1 MFILSLLKFTK
12 SFASANTT
20 YFKSTKTIAIFKYY
34 FNFSSLNLS
43 YFSSLS
49 LLLLCMLDFN
59 TKGKVFITCKDRS
72 VSYLEQEI
80 RELGFFPVEI
90 SRTGIEIL
98 ASLEECM
105 DLNLHLRTASHVL
118 YEIKSFY
125 LRNADD
131 IYRRFKAIP
140 WEDYLDVDGYFS
152 VNSVAEN
159 ESITTPLIVN
169 VKVKDAIVDRF
180 RELKGRRPDSG
191 SDFSGLVIQVYW
203 KETQAIV
210 YLNTSGETLAK
221 HGYRKIPGKAPMM
234 EALAAATIFA
244 TEWNTRVPF
253 INPMCGSG
261 TLAIEAALIA
271 SKRYPGLYR
280 DHYAFQHI
288 LGYQA
293 EIFLAKKKKLENKVI
308 HDPGVTIIASDISLQ
323 AISFAQENAAF
334 AGVDHMITFQ
344 TGDFAETEIPEKPR
358 GVIFFNPE
366 YGERLGDLGELE
378 ETYKRMGDFMKQN
391 CAGYR
396 GYIFTGNMDLAKKVG
411 LKASRRIEFW
421 NGTIDCRLLK
431 YDMYAGKGTE

>member
-1 MFILSLLKFTK
+1 
-12 SFASANTT
+12 
-20 YFKSTKTIAIFKYY
+20 
-34 FNFSSLNLS
+34 
-43 YFSSLS
+43 
-49 LLLLCMLDFN
+49 MLDFN

-80 RELGFFPVEI
+80 RELGFFPVEVR
-90 SRTGIEIL
+90 RTGIEIL

-280 DHYAFQHI
+280 EHYAFQHI

-293 EIFLAKKKKLENKVI
+293 ETFLAKKKKLENKVI

-378 ETYKRMGDFMKQN
+378 ETYKRMGDFMKQS

>member
-1 MFILSLLKFTK
+1 
-12 SFASANTT
+12 
-20 YFKSTKTIAIFKYY
+20 
-34 FNFSSLNLS
+34 
-43 YFSSLS
+43 
-49 LLLLCMLDFN
+49 MLDFN

-72 VSYLEQEI
+72 VNYLEQEL
-80 RELGFFPVEI
+80 RELGFFPLQI
-90 SRTGIEIL
+90 SRTGIEIQ

-118 YEIKSFY
+118 FEIKSFY

-140 WEDYLDVDGYFS
+140 WEEYLDVDGYFS

-234 EALAAATIFA
+234 EALAAATIYA
-244 TEWNTRVPF
+244 SEWNTRVPF

-261 TLAIEAALIA
+261 TLAIEAALMA

-280 DHYAFQHI
+280 ENYSFQHI
-288 LGYQA
+288 LGYDEETFQ
-293 EIFLAKKKKLENKVI
+293 AKKRKLENKIIVNP
-308 HDPGVTIIASDISLQ
+308 DVKIIASDISLQ
-323 AISFAQENAAF
+323 AITFARENAAY
-334 AGVDHMITFQ
+334 AGVEELIDFQ
-344 TGDFAETEIPEKPR
+344 TGDFADTEIPEKPR

-366 YGERLGDLGELE
+366 YGERLGDLTELE
-378 ETYKRMGDFMKQN
+378 ETYKRMGDFMKQK

-396 GYIFTGNMDLAKKVG
+396 GYIFTGNLDLAKKVG

-431 YDMYAGKGTE
+431 YDMYEGKKEGTS

>member
-1 MFILSLLKFTK
+1 
-12 SFASANTT
+12 
-20 YFKSTKTIAIFKYY
+20 
-34 FNFSSLNLS
+34 
-43 YFSSLS
+43 
-49 LLLLCMLDFN
+49 MLDFN

-72 VSYLEQEI
+72 VSYLEQEL

-90 SRTGIEIL
+90 SRTGIEIH

-105 DLNLHLRTASHVL
+105 DINLHLRTASHVL

-140 WEDYLDVDGYFS
+140 WEEYLDVDGYFS

-234 EALAAATIFA
+234 EALAAATIYA
-244 TEWNTRVPF
+244 SEWNTRVPF

-261 TLAIEAALIA
+261 TLAIEAALMA

-280 DHYAFQHI
+280 ENYSFQHI
-288 LGYQA
+288 LGYNEETFQ
-293 EIFLAKKKKLENKVI
+293 AKKRKLENKI
-308 HDPGVTIIASDISLQ
+308 IDNPGVKIVASDISLQ
-323 AISFAQENAAF
+323 AITFARENAAF
-334 AGVDHMITFQ
+334 AGVEDLIDFQ

-358 GVIFFNPE
+358 GVILFNPE
-366 YGERLGDLGELE
+366 YGERLGDLTELE
-378 ETYKRMGDFMKQN
+378 ETYKRMGDFMKQK

-396 GYIFTGNMDLAKKVG
+396 GYIFTGNLDLAKKVG

-431 YDMYAGKGTE
+431 YDMYEGKKEGGS

>member
-1 MFILSLLKFTK
+1 
-12 SFASANTT
+12 
-20 YFKSTKTIAIFKYY
+20 
-34 FNFSSLNLS
+34 
-43 YFSSLS
+43 
-49 LLLLCMLDFN
+49 MLDFN

-72 VSYLEQEI
+72 VSYLEQEV
-80 RELGFFPVEI
+80 RELGFIPEAVT
-90 SRTGIEIL
+90 RTGLEVS
-98 ASLEECM
+98 ASLEQCM

-140 WEDYLDVDGYFS
+140 WEDYLDVDEYFS

-159 ESITTPLIVN
+159 DSVTTPLIVN

-180 RELKGRRPDSG
+180 RDLKGRRPDSG

-234 EALAAATIFA
+234 EALAAATMFA

-280 DHYAFQHI
+280 EHYAFQHI

-293 EIFLAKKKKLENKVI
+293 ETFLAKKKKLENKVI
-308 HDPGVTIIASDISLQ
+308 HDPGVIIIASDISLQ

-396 GYIFTGNMDLAKKVG
+396 GYIFTGNMDLAKKIG

-421 NGTIDCRLLK
+421 NGTIDCRLLR
-431 YDMYAGKGTE
+431 YDMYEGKGAE

>member
-1 MFILSLLKFTK
+1 
-12 SFASANTT
+12 
-20 YFKSTKTIAIFKYY
+20 
-34 FNFSSLNLS
+34 
-43 YFSSLS
+43 
-49 LLLLCMLDFN
+49 MLDFN

-72 VSYLEQEI
+72 VSYLEQEV
-80 RELGFFPVEI
+80 RELGFIPEAVT
-90 SRTGIEIL
+90 RTGLEVS
-98 ASLEECM
+98 ASLEQCM

-159 ESITTPLIVN
+159 ESVTTPLIVN

-180 RELKGRRPDSG
+180 RDLKGRRPDSG

-280 DHYAFQHI
+280 ENYAFQHI
-288 LGYQA
+288 LGYTPDS
-293 EIFLAKKKKLENKVI
+293 FLAKKKKLESKVI
-308 HDPGVTIIASDISLQ
+308 FDPGVVIVASDISLQ
-323 AISFAQENAAF
+323 AISFAQENAVF

-344 TGDFAETEIPEKPR
+344 TSDFGETEIPEKPR

-378 ETYKRMGDFMKQN
+378 ETYKRMGDFMKQK

-396 GYIFTGNMDLAKKVG
+396 GYIFTGNLDLAKKIG

-431 YDMYAGKGTE
+431 FDMYEGKGSE

>member
-1 MFILSLLKFTK
+1 
-12 SFASANTT
+12 
-20 YFKSTKTIAIFKYY
+20 
-34 FNFSSLNLS
+34 
-43 YFSSLS
+43 
-49 LLLLCMLDFN
+49 MLDFN

-80 RELGFFPVEI
+80 RELGFFPVEVI
-90 SRTGIEIL
+90 RTGIEIL

-280 DHYAFQHI
+280 EHYAFQHI

-293 EIFLAKKKKLENKVI
+293 ETFLAKKKKLENKVI

>member
-1 MFILSLLKFTK
+1 
-12 SFASANTT
+12 
-20 YFKSTKTIAIFKYY
+20 
-34 FNFSSLNLS
+34 
-43 YFSSLS
+43 
-49 LLLLCMLDFN
+49 MLDFN

-80 RELGFFPVEI
+80 RELGFFPLEI
-90 SRTGIEIL
+90 RRTGIEIL

-140 WEDYLDVDGYFS
+140 WEEYLDVDGYFS

-234 EALAAATIFA
+234 EALAAATIYA
-244 TEWNTRVPF
+244 MEWNTRVPF

-261 TLAIEAALIA
+261 TLAIEAALMA

-280 DHYAFQHI
+280 DTYSFQSI
-288 LGYQA
+288 LGYSEASFQ
-293 EIFLAKKKKLENKVI
+293 AKKRKLEQKIIAN
-308 HDPGVTIIASDISLQ
+308 PGVNIIASDISLQ
-323 AISFAQENAAF
+323 AITFARENAAY
-334 AGVDHMITFQ
+334 AGVEDLIDFQ

-366 YGERLGDLGELE
+366 YGERLGDLTELE

-396 GYIFTGNMDLAKKVG
+396 GYIFTGNLDLAKKVG

-431 YDMYAGKGTE
+431 YDLYAGKGTE

>member
-1 MFILSLLKFTK
+1 
-12 SFASANTT
+12 
-20 YFKSTKTIAIFKYY
+20 
-34 FNFSSLNLS
+34 
-43 YFSSLS
+43 
-49 LLLLCMLDFN
+49 MLDFN

-105 DLNLHLRTASHVL
+105 DLNLHLRTASQVL

-293 EIFLAKKKKLENKVI
+293 DTFLAKKKKLENKVI

>member
-1 MFILSLLKFTK
+1 
-12 SFASANTT
+12 
-20 YFKSTKTIAIFKYY
+20 
-34 FNFSSLNLS
+34 
-43 YFSSLS
+43 
-49 LLLLCMLDFN
+49 MLDFN

-72 VSYLEQEI
+72 VNYLEQEI
-80 RELGFFPVEI
+80 RELGFFPVEV

-234 EALAAATIFA
+234 EALAAATIYA
-244 TEWNTRVPF
+244 SEWNTRVPF

-261 TLAIEAALIA
+261 TLAIEAALMA

-280 DHYAFQHI
+280 DHYSFQHI
-288 LGYQA
+288 LGYDEETFQ
-293 EIFLAKKKKLENKVI
+293 AKKRKLENKI
-308 HDPGVTIIASDISLQ
+308 IANPGVKIIASDISLQ
-323 AISFAQENAAF
+323 AITFARENAAF
-334 AGVDHMITFQ
+334 AGVEDLIDFH

-358 GVIFFNPE
+358 GVILFNPE

-378 ETYKRMGDFMKQN
+378 ETYKRMGDFMKQK

-396 GYIFTGNMDLAKKVG
+396 GYIFTGNLDLAKKVG

>member
-1 MFILSLLKFTK
+1 
-12 SFASANTT
+12 
-20 YFKSTKTIAIFKYY
+20 
-34 FNFSSLNLS
+34 
-43 YFSSLS
+43 
-49 LLLLCMLDFN
+49 MLDFN

-140 WEDYLDVDGYFS
+140 WEEYLDVDGYFS

-234 EALAAATIFA
+234 EALAAATIYA
-244 TEWNTRVPF
+244 SEWNTRVPF

-261 TLAIEAALIA
+261 TLAIEAALMA

-280 DHYAFQHI
+280 DHYSFQHI
-288 LGYQA
+288 LGYDEETFQ
-293 EIFLAKKKKLENKVI
+293 AKKRKLENKI
-308 HDPGVTIIASDISLQ
+308 IANPGVKIIASDISLQ
-323 AISFAQENAAF
+323 AITFARENAAF
-334 AGVDHMITFQ
+334 AGVEDLIDFQ

-358 GVIFFNPE
+358 GVIMFNPE
-366 YGERLGDLGELE
+366 YGERLGDLTELE
-378 ETYKRMGDFMKQN
+378 ETYKRMGDFMKQK

-396 GYIFTGNMDLAKKVG
+396 GYIFTGNLDLAKKVG

>member
-1 MFILSLLKFTK
+1 
-12 SFASANTT
+12 
-20 YFKSTKTIAIFKYY
+20 
-34 FNFSSLNLS
+34 
-43 YFSSLS
+43 
-49 LLLLCMLDFN
+49 MLDFN

-72 VSYLEQEI
+72 VSYLEQEV
-80 RELGFFPVEI
+80 RELGFIPEAVT
-90 SRTGIEIL
+90 RTGLEVS
-98 ASLEECM
+98 ASLEQCM

-159 ESITTPLIVN
+159 ESVTTPLIVN

-180 RELKGRRPDSG
+180 RDLKGRRPDSG

-280 DHYAFQHI
+280 EHYAFQHI

-293 EIFLAKKKKLENKVI
+293 ETFLAKKKKLENKVI
-308 HDPGVTIIASDISLQ
+308 HDPGVIIIASDISLQ

-396 GYIFTGNMDLAKKVG
+396 GYIFTGNMDLAKKIG

-421 NGTIDCRLLK
+421 NGTIDCRLLR
-431 YDMYAGKGTE
+431 YDMYEGKGSE

>member
-1 MFILSLLKFTK
+1 
-12 SFASANTT
+12 
-20 YFKSTKTIAIFKYY
+20 
-34 FNFSSLNLS
+34 
-43 YFSSLS
+43 
-49 LLLLCMLDFN
+49 MLDFN
-59 TKGKVFITCKDRS
+59 QKGKVFITCKDRS
-72 VSYLEQEI
+72 VMYLEKEV
-80 RELGFFPVEI
+80 RELGFVPKEI
-90 SRTGIEIL
+90 TRTGLEIV
-98 ASLEECM
+98 ASLEDCM

-125 LRNADD
+125 LRSAED

-140 WEDYLDVDGYFS
+140 WEEYLDVDGYFS
-152 VNSVAEN
+152 VNSVVEN
-159 ESITTPLIVN
+159 ESVTTPLIVN

-191 SDFSGLVIQVYW
+191 SDFIGAVFQVFW
-203 KETQAIV
+203 KETQASV

-234 EALAAATIFA
+234 EALAAATIYA

-280 DHYAFQHI
+280 TEYAFQHI
-288 LGYQA
+288 LGYDPQA
-293 EIFLAKKKKLENKVI
+293 FLAKKKKLESKVI
-308 HDPGVTIIASDISLQ
+308 HDPGVSIIASDISLQ
-323 AISFAQENAAF
+323 AISFAQENAAY
-334 AGVDHMITFQ
+334 AGVEHMIDFQ
-344 TGDFAETEIPEKPR
+344 VCDFAETEIPERPR
-358 GVIFFNPE
+358 GVIMFNPE
-366 YGERLGDLGELE
+366 YGERLGENDELE
-378 ETYKRMGDFMKQN
+378 VNYKRMGDFMKQK

-396 GYIFTGNMDLAKKVG
+396 GYIFTGNLELAKKVG

-431 YDMYAGKGTE
+431 YEMYEGKRE

>member
-1 MFILSLLKFTK
+1 
-12 SFASANTT
+12 
-20 YFKSTKTIAIFKYY
+20 
-34 FNFSSLNLS
+34 
-43 YFSSLS
+43 
-49 LLLLCMLDFN
+49 MLDFN

-72 VSYLEQEI
+72 VNYLEQEL
-80 RELGFFPVEI
+80 RELGFFPLQI
-90 SRTGIEIL
+90 SRTGIEIQ

-118 YEIKSFY
+118 FEIKSFY

-140 WEDYLDVDGYFS
+140 WEEYLDVDGYFS

-234 EALAAATIFA
+234 EALAAATIYA
-244 TEWNTRVPF
+244 SEWNTRVPF

-261 TLAIEAALIA
+261 TLAIEAALMA

-280 DHYAFQHI
+280 ENYSFQHI
-288 LGYQA
+288 LGYDEETFQ
-293 EIFLAKKKKLENKVI
+293 AKKRKLENKIISNPDVK
-308 HDPGVTIIASDISLQ
+308 IIASDISLQ
-323 AISFAQENAAF
+323 AITFARENAAY
-334 AGVDHMITFQ
+334 AGVEELIDFQ
-344 TGDFAETEIPEKPR
+344 TGDFADTEIPEKPR

-366 YGERLGDLGELE
+366 YGERLGDLTELE
-378 ETYKRMGDFMKQN
+378 ETYKRMGDFMKQK

-396 GYIFTGNMDLAKKVG
+396 GYIFTGNLDLAKKVG

-431 YDMYAGKGTE
+431 YDMYEGKKEGTS

>member
-1 MFILSLLKFTK
+1 
-12 SFASANTT
+12 
-20 YFKSTKTIAIFKYY
+20 
-34 FNFSSLNLS
+34 
-43 YFSSLS
+43 
-49 LLLLCMLDFN
+49 MLDFN

-72 VSYLEQEI
+72 VTYLEQEV
-80 RELGFFPVEI
+80 RELGFIPV
-90 SRTGIEIL
+90 SVTRTGLEVL

-280 DHYAFQHI
+280 EDYAFQHI
-288 LGYQA
+288 LGYTP
-293 EIFLAKKKKLENKVI
+293 ESFLAKKKKLENKII
-308 HDPGVTIIASDISLQ
+308 HDPGVRIIASDISLQ

-334 AGVDHMITFQ
+334 AGVNHMITFQ

-358 GVIFFNPE
+358 GVIMFNPE
-366 YGERLGDLGELE
+366 YGERLGELGELE
-378 ETYKRMGDFMKQN
+378 ETYKRMGDFMKQK

-431 YDMYAGKGTE
+431 YDMYAGKGSE

>member
-1 MFILSLLKFTK
+1 MDGFF
-12 SFASANTT
+12 FG
-20 YFKSTKTIAIFKYY
+20 Y
-34 FNFSSLNLS
+34 
-43 YFSSLS
+43 SLS
-49 LLLLCMLDFN
+49 CFVLLRMLDFN

-72 VSYLEQEI
+72 VTYLEQEV
-80 RELGFFPVEI
+80 RELGFIPV
-90 SRTGIEIL
+90 SVTRTGLEVL

-140 WEDYLDVDGYFS
+140 WEEYLDVDGYFS

-280 DHYAFQHI
+280 EDYAFQHI
-288 LGYQA
+288 LGYNP
-293 EIFLAKKKKLENKVI
+293 ESFLAKKKKLENKI
-308 HDPGVTIIASDISLQ
+308 IYDPGVRIIASDISLQ

-334 AGVDHMITFQ
+334 AGVDHLITFQ

-358 GVIFFNPE
+358 GVIMFNPE
-366 YGERLGDLGELE
+366 YGERLGELGELE
-378 ETYKRMGDFMKQN
+378 ETYKRMGDFMKQK

-431 YDMYAGKGTE
+431 YDMYAGKGSE

>member
-1 MFILSLLKFTK
+1 
-12 SFASANTT
+12 
-20 YFKSTKTIAIFKYY
+20 
-34 FNFSSLNLS
+34 
-43 YFSSLS
+43 
-49 LLLLCMLDFN
+49 MLDFN

-72 VSYLEQEI
+72 VNYLEQEL
-80 RELGFFPVEI
+80 RELGFFPLQI
-90 SRTGIEIL
+90 SRTGIEIQ

-105 DLNLHLRTASHVL
+105 DINLHLRTASHVL
-118 YEIKSFY
+118 FEIKSFY

-140 WEDYLDVDGYFS
+140 WEEYLDVDGYFS

-234 EALAAATIFA
+234 EALAAATIYA
-244 TEWNTRVPF
+244 SEWNTRVPF

-261 TLAIEAALIA
+261 TLAIEAALMA

-280 DHYAFQHI
+280 ENYSFQHI
-288 LGYQA
+288 LGYDEETFQ
-293 EIFLAKKKKLENKVI
+293 AKKRKLENKIISNPDVK
-308 HDPGVTIIASDISLQ
+308 IIASDISLQ
-323 AISFAQENAAF
+323 AITFARENAAY
-334 AGVDHMITFQ
+334 AGVEELIDFQ
-344 TGDFAETEIPEKPR
+344 TGDFADTEIPEKPR

-366 YGERLGDLGELE
+366 YGERLGDLTELE
-378 ETYKRMGDFMKQN
+378 ETYKRMGDFMKQK

-396 GYIFTGNMDLAKKVG
+396 GYIFTGNLDLAKKVG

-431 YDMYAGKGTE
+431 YDMYEGKKEGTS

>member
-1 MFILSLLKFTK
+1 MDGFF
-12 SFASANTT
+12 FG
-20 YFKSTKTIAIFKYY
+20 Y
-34 FNFSSLNLS
+34 
-43 YFSSLS
+43 SLS
-49 LLLLCMLDFN
+49 CFVLLCMLDFN

-280 DHYAFQHI
+280 EDYAFQHI
-288 LGYQA
+288 LGYNP
-293 EIFLAKKKKLENKVI
+293 ESFLAKKKKLENKI
-308 HDPGVTIIASDISLQ
+308 IYDPGVRIIASDISLQ

-334 AGVDHMITFQ
+334 AGVDHLITFQ

-358 GVIFFNPE
+358 GVIMFNPE
-366 YGERLGDLGELE
+366 YGERLGELGELE
-378 ETYKRMGDFMKQN
+378 ETYKRMGDFMKQK

-431 YDMYAGKGTE
+431 YDMYAGKGSE

>member
-1 MFILSLLKFTK
+1 
-12 SFASANTT
+12 
-20 YFKSTKTIAIFKYY
+20 
-34 FNFSSLNLS
+34 
-43 YFSSLS
+43 
-49 LLLLCMLDFN
+49 MLDFN

-72 VSYLEQEI
+72 VSYLEQEV
-80 RELGFFPVEI
+80 RELGFIPEAVT
-90 SRTGIEIL
+90 RTGLEVS
-98 ASLEECM
+98 ASLEQCM

-159 ESITTPLIVN
+159 ESVTTPLIVN

-180 RELKGRRPDSG
+180 RDLKGRRPDSG

-244 TEWNTRVPF
+244 TEWNTRIPF

-280 DHYAFQHI
+280 ENYAFQHI
-288 LGYQA
+288 LGYTPDS
-293 EIFLAKKKKLENKVI
+293 FLAKKKKLESKVI
-308 HDPGVTIIASDISLQ
+308 FDPGVVIVASDISLQ
-323 AISFAQENAAF
+323 AISFAQENAVF

-344 TGDFAETEIPEKPR
+344 TSDFGETEIPEKPR

-378 ETYKRMGDFMKQN
+378 ETYKRMGDFMKQK

-396 GYIFTGNMDLAKKVG
+396 GYIFTGNMDLAKKIG

-431 YDMYAGKGTE
+431 FDMYEGKGSE

>member
-1 MFILSLLKFTK
+1 MDGFF
-12 SFASANTT
+12 FG
-20 YFKSTKTIAIFKYY
+20 Y
-34 FNFSSLNLS
+34 
-43 YFSSLS
+43 SLS
-49 LLLLCMLDFN
+49 CFVLLCMLDFN

-72 VSYLEQEI
+72 VSYLKQEI

-90 SRTGIEIL
+90 RRTGIEIL

-140 WEDYLDVDGYFS
+140 WEEYLDVDGYFS

-234 EALAAATIFA
+234 EALAAATIYA

-261 TLAIEAALIA
+261 TLAIEAALMA

-280 DHYAFQHI
+280 DTYSFQSI
-288 LGYQA
+288 LGYSEASFQ
-293 EIFLAKKKKLENKVI
+293 AKKRKLEQKIIAN
-308 HDPGVTIIASDISLQ
+308 PGVNIIASDISLQ
-323 AISFAQENAAF
+323 AITFARENAAY
-334 AGVDHMITFQ
+334 AGVEDLIDFQ

-366 YGERLGDLGELE
+366 YGERLGDLTELE

-396 GYIFTGNMDLAKKVG
+396 GYIFTGNLDLAKKVG

-431 YDMYAGKGTE
+431 YDLYAGKGTE

>member
-1 MFILSLLKFTK
+1 
-12 SFASANTT
+12 
-20 YFKSTKTIAIFKYY
+20 
-34 FNFSSLNLS
+34 
-43 YFSSLS
+43 
-49 LLLLCMLDFN
+49 MLDFN

-72 VSYLEQEI
+72 VNYLEQEL
-80 RELGFFPVEI
+80 RELGFFPLQI
-90 SRTGIEIL
+90 SRTGIEIQ

-105 DLNLHLRTASHVL
+105 DINLHLRTASHVL
-118 YEIKSFY
+118 FEIKSFY

-140 WEDYLDVDGYFS
+140 WEEYLDVDGYFS

-234 EALAAATIFA
+234 EALAAATIYA
-244 TEWNTRVPF
+244 SEWNTRVPF

-261 TLAIEAALIA
+261 TLAIEAALMA

-280 DHYAFQHI
+280 ENYSFQHI
-288 LGYQA
+288 LGYDEETFQ
-293 EIFLAKKKKLENKVI
+293 AKKRKLENKIIVNP
-308 HDPGVTIIASDISLQ
+308 DVKIIASDISLQ
-323 AISFAQENAAF
+323 AITFARENAAY
-334 AGVDHMITFQ
+334 AGVEELIDFQ
-344 TGDFAETEIPEKPR
+344 TGDFADTEIPEKPR

-366 YGERLGDLGELE
+366 YGERLGDLTELE
-378 ETYKRMGDFMKQN
+378 ETYKRMGDFMKQK

-396 GYIFTGNMDLAKKVG
+396 GYIFTGNLDLAKKVG

-431 YDMYAGKGTE
+431 YDMYEGKKEGTS

>member
-1 MFILSLLKFTK
+1 
-12 SFASANTT
+12 
-20 YFKSTKTIAIFKYY
+20 
-34 FNFSSLNLS
+34 
-43 YFSSLS
+43 
-49 LLLLCMLDFN
+49 MLDFN

-80 RELGFFPVEI
+80 RELGFFPVEVR
-90 SRTGIEIL
+90 RTGIKIL

-125 LRNADD
+125 LCNADD

-140 WEDYLDVDGYFS
+140 WEDYLDVEGYFS

-261 TLAIEAALIA
+261 TLAIEAALLA

-280 DHYAFQHI
+280 EHYAFQHI

-293 EIFLAKKKKLENKVI
+293 ETFLAKKKKLENKVI

>member
-1 MFILSLLKFTK
+1 
-12 SFASANTT
+12 
-20 YFKSTKTIAIFKYY
+20 
-34 FNFSSLNLS
+34 
-43 YFSSLS
+43 
-49 LLLLCMLDFN
+49 MLDFN

-90 SRTGIEIL
+90 RRTGIEIL

-140 WEDYLDVDGYFS
+140 WEEYLDIDGYFS

-234 EALAAATIFA
+234 EALAAATIYA
-244 TEWNTRVPF
+244 SEWNTRVPF

-261 TLAIEAALIA
+261 TLAIEAALMA

-280 DHYAFQHI
+280 DHYSFQHI
-288 LGYQA
+288 LGYSEETFQ
-293 EIFLAKKKKLENKVI
+293 AKKRKLENKI
-308 HDPGVTIIASDISLQ
+308 IDNPGVKIIASDISLQ
-323 AISFAQENAAF
+323 AITFARENAAF
-334 AGVDHMITFQ
+334 AGVEDLIDFQ
-344 TGDFAETEIPEKPR
+344 TGDFAETDIPEKPR
-358 GVIFFNPE
+358 GVILFNPE
-366 YGERLGDLGELE
+366 YGERLGDLTELE
-378 ETYKRMGDFMKQN
+378 ETYKRMGDFMKQK

-396 GYIFTGNMDLAKKVG
+396 GYIFTGNLDLAKKVG

-431 YDMYAGKGTE
+431 YDMYEGKGAE

>member
-1 MFILSLLKFTK
+1 
-12 SFASANTT
+12 
-20 YFKSTKTIAIFKYY
+20 
-34 FNFSSLNLS
+34 
-43 YFSSLS
+43 
-49 LLLLCMLDFN
+49 MLDFN
-59 TKGKVFITCKDRS
+59 SKGKVFITCKDRS

-280 DHYAFQHI
+280 EDYAFQHI
-288 LGYQA
+288 LGY
-293 EIFLAKKKKLENKVI
+293 IPDSFLAKKKKLENKII
-308 HDPGVTIIASDISLQ
+308 HDPGVRIIASDISLQ

-334 AGVDHMITFQ
+334 AGVDHIITFQ

-358 GVIFFNPE
+358 GVIMFNPE
-366 YGERLGDLGELE
+366 YGERLGELGELE
-378 ETYKRMGDFMKQN
+378 ETYKRMGDFMKQK

-431 YDMYAGKGTE
+431 YDMYEGKGSE

>member
-1 MFILSLLKFTK
+1 
-12 SFASANTT
+12 
-20 YFKSTKTIAIFKYY
+20 
-34 FNFSSLNLS
+34 
-43 YFSSLS
+43 
-49 LLLLCMLDFN
+49 MLDFN

-80 RELGFFPVEI
+80 RELGFFPVEVR
-90 SRTGIEIL
+90 RTGIEIL

-280 DHYAFQHI
+280 KHYAFQHI

-293 EIFLAKKKKLENKVI
+293 ETFLAKKKKLENKVI

>member
-1 MFILSLLKFTK
+1 MGGFF
-12 SFASANTT
+12 FG
-20 YFKSTKTIAIFKYY
+20 Y
-34 FNFSSLNLS
+34 
-43 YFSSLS
+43 SLS
-49 LLLLCMLDFN
+49 CFVLLCMLDFN

-280 DHYAFQHI
+280 EDYAFQHI
-288 LGYQA
+288 LGYTPDS
-293 EIFLAKKKKLENKVI
+293 FLAKKKKLENKII
-308 HDPGVTIIASDISLQ
+308 HDPGVRIIASDISLQ

-334 AGVDHMITFQ
+334 AGVDHLITFQ

-358 GVIFFNPE
+358 GVIMFNPE
-366 YGERLGDLGELE
+366 YGERLGELGELE
-378 ETYKRMGDFMKQN
+378 ETYKRMGDFMKQK

-431 YDMYAGKGTE
+431 YDMYEGKGSE

>member
-1 MFILSLLKFTK
+1 
-12 SFASANTT
+12 
-20 YFKSTKTIAIFKYY
+20 
-34 FNFSSLNLS
+34 
-43 YFSSLS
+43 
-49 LLLLCMLDFN
+49 MLDFN

-90 SRTGIEIL
+90 RRTGIEIL

-191 SDFSGLVIQVYW
+191 SDFTGLVIQVYW

-261 TLAIEAALIA
+261 TLAIEAALLA

-280 DHYAFQHI
+280 EHYAFQHI

-293 EIFLAKKKKLENKVI
+293 ETFLAKKKKLENKVI

-323 AISFAQENAAF
+323 AISFAQENAAY
-334 AGVDHMITFQ
+334 AGVDHMIEFQ

-366 YGERLGDLGELE
+366 YGERLGDQVELE
-378 ETYKRMGDFMKQN
+378 ETYKLMGDFLKQK

-396 GYIFTGNMDLAKKVG
+396 GYIFTGNMELAKKVG

>member
-1 MFILSLLKFTK
+1 
-12 SFASANTT
+12 
-20 YFKSTKTIAIFKYY
+20 
-34 FNFSSLNLS
+34 
-43 YFSSLS
+43 
-49 LLLLCMLDFN
+49 MLDFN

-72 VSYLEQEI
+72 VSYLEQEL

-90 SRTGIEIL
+90 GRTGIEIH

-105 DLNLHLRTASHVL
+105 DINLHLRTASHVL

-140 WEDYLDVDGYFS
+140 WEEYLDVDGYFS

-234 EALAAATIFA
+234 EALAAATIYA
-244 TEWNTRVPF
+244 SEWNTRVPF

-261 TLAIEAALIA
+261 TLAIEAALMA

-280 DHYAFQHI
+280 ENYSFQHI
-288 LGYQA
+288 LGYNEETFQ
-293 EIFLAKKKKLENKVI
+293 AKKRKLENKI
-308 HDPGVTIIASDISLQ
+308 IDNPGVKIVASDISLQ
-323 AISFAQENAAF
+323 AITFARENAAF
-334 AGVDHMITFQ
+334 AGVEDLIDFQ
-344 TGDFAETEIPEKPR
+344 TGDFAETEIPQKPR
-358 GVIFFNPE
+358 GVILFNPE
-366 YGERLGDLGELE
+366 YGERLGDLTELE
-378 ETYKRMGDFMKQN
+378 ETYKRMGDFMKQK

-396 GYIFTGNMDLAKKVG
+396 GYIFTGNLDLAKKVG

-431 YDMYAGKGTE
+431 YDMYEGKKEGGS

>member
-1 MFILSLLKFTK
+1 
-12 SFASANTT
+12 
-20 YFKSTKTIAIFKYY
+20 
-34 FNFSSLNLS
+34 
-43 YFSSLS
+43 
-49 LLLLCMLDFN
+49 MLDFN

-72 VSYLEQEI
+72 VSYLEQEV

-90 SRTGIEIL
+90 GRTGIEIH

-105 DLNLHLRTASHVL
+105 DINLHLRTASHVL

-140 WEDYLDVDGYFS
+140 WEEYLDVDGYFS

-234 EALAAATIFA
+234 EALAAATIYA
-244 TEWNTRVPF
+244 SEWNTRVPF

-261 TLAIEAALIA
+261 TLAIEAALMA

-280 DHYAFQHI
+280 ENYSFQHI
-288 LGYQA
+288 LGYNE
-293 EIFLAKKKKLENKVI
+293 EIFQAKKRKLENKI
-308 HDPGVTIIASDISLQ
+308 IDNPGVKIVASDISLQ
-323 AISFAQENAAF
+323 AITFARENAAF
-334 AGVDHMITFQ
+334 AGVEDLIDFQ

-358 GVIFFNPE
+358 GVILFNPE
-366 YGERLGDLGELE
+366 YGERLGDLTELE
-378 ETYKRMGDFMKQN
+378 ETYKRMGDFMKQK

-396 GYIFTGNMDLAKKVG
+396 GYIFTGNLDLAKKVG

-431 YDMYAGKGTE
+431 YDMYEGKKEGAS

>member
-1 MFILSLLKFTK
+1 
-12 SFASANTT
+12 
-20 YFKSTKTIAIFKYY
+20 
-34 FNFSSLNLS
+34 
-43 YFSSLS
+43 
-49 LLLLCMLDFN
+49 MLDFN

-72 VSYLEQEI
+72 VTYLEQEV
-80 RELGFFPVEI
+80 RELGFIPV
-90 SRTGIEIL
+90 SVTRTGLEVL

-280 DHYAFQHI
+280 EDYAFQHI
-288 LGYQA
+288 LGYTPDS
-293 EIFLAKKKKLENKVI
+293 FLAKKKKLENKII
-308 HDPGVTIIASDISLQ
+308 HDPGVRIIASDISLQ

-334 AGVDHMITFQ
+334 AGVDHIITFQ

-358 GVIFFNPE
+358 GVIMFNPE
-366 YGERLGDLGELE
+366 YGERLGELGELE
-378 ETYKRMGDFMKQN
+378 ETYKRMGDFMKQK

-431 YDMYAGKGTE
+431 YDMYAGKGSE

>member
-1 MFILSLLKFTK
+1 
-12 SFASANTT
+12 
-20 YFKSTKTIAIFKYY
+20 
-34 FNFSSLNLS
+34 
-43 YFSSLS
+43 
-49 LLLLCMLDFN
+49 MLDFN

-80 RELGFFPVEI
+80 RELGFFPVEVR
-90 SRTGIEIL
+90 RTGIEIL

-140 WEDYLDVDGYFS
+140 WEDYMDVDGYFS

-191 SDFSGLVIQVYW
+191 SDYSGLVIQVYW

-280 DHYAFQHI
+280 EHYAFQHI

-293 EIFLAKKKKLENKVI
+293 ETFLAKKKKLENKVI
-308 HDPGVTIIASDISLQ
+308 HDPGVIIIASDISLQ

>member
-1 MFILSLLKFTK
+1 
-12 SFASANTT
+12 
-20 YFKSTKTIAIFKYY
+20 
-34 FNFSSLNLS
+34 
-43 YFSSLS
+43 
-49 LLLLCMLDFN
+49 MLDFN

-140 WEDYLDVDGYFS
+140 WEEYLDVDGYFS

-159 ESITTPLIVN
+159 DSITTPLIVN

-234 EALAAATIFA
+234 EALAAATIYA
-244 TEWNTRVPF
+244 SEWNTRVPF

-261 TLAIEAALIA
+261 TLAIEAALMA

-280 DHYAFQHI
+280 DHYSFQHI
-288 LGYQA
+288 LGYDEETFQ
-293 EIFLAKKKKLENKVI
+293 AKKRKLENKI
-308 HDPGVTIIASDISLQ
+308 IANPGVKIIASDISLQ
-323 AISFAQENAAF
+323 AITFARENAAF
-334 AGVDHMITFQ
+334 AGVEDLIDFQ

-358 GVIFFNPE
+358 GVIMFNPE
-366 YGERLGDLGELE
+366 YGERLGDLTELE

-396 GYIFTGNMDLAKKVG
+396 GYIFTGNLDLAKKVG

-431 YDMYAGKGTE
+431 YDLYAGKGTE

>member
-1 MFILSLLKFTK
+1 
-12 SFASANTT
+12 
-20 YFKSTKTIAIFKYY
+20 
-34 FNFSSLNLS
+34 
-43 YFSSLS
+43 
-49 LLLLCMLDFN
+49 MLDFN

-80 RELGFFPVEI
+80 RELGFFPVEVR
-90 SRTGIEIL
+90 RTGIEIL

-140 WEDYLDVDGYFS
+140 WEDYLDVEGYFS

-261 TLAIEAALIA
+261 TLAIEAALLA

-280 DHYAFQHI
+280 EHYAFQHI

-293 EIFLAKKKKLENKVI
+293 ETFLAKKKKLENKVI